1 MNTVNTGNIKQE
13 ESRLS
18 PFRDQDERT
27 EVVGLD
33 IGTTKVVA
41 IIGRKNQ
48 FGKVEILG
56 YGKAV
61 NRGVRSGVVVNLA
74 ETVKAIN
81 EAVQKAEYNAKI
93 KIKKVIVGIAGQHI
107 RSIQTSEY
115 IMRDNPEEMISQEEI
130 DRLIEQV
137 KKIQVQPGEEII
149 HALPQEFRV
158 DDEGN
163 LPEIPIGMAG
173 TRLEANF
180 HVVVGKV
187 AAIKNL
193 VRCVKMADLEVV
205 EVTLE
210 PLASAE
216 SVLVDEEKEGGI
228 VLIDIG
234 GGTTDIAIFK
244 NNIIRHTAI
253 IPYGGNIITKDLA
266 NGISVLERSAEAIK
280 VKYGSA
286 WPAENSETE
295 VVAIK
300 GLPGR
305 PAVEISLKNI
315 ARIIKARVEE
325 IIQMADFEIKKYK
338 ELSNDNKLLGGIVL
352 TGGGSELKH
361 LPQLVNLIT
370 AMYTRI
376 GRPVQHLAGGTE
388 DDLKSPIYATAVGLL
403 MKGLAHKKNYE
414 YYEYMDEEEIVKEE
428 ENVVNAGNET
438 NDEEAI
444 KDSQN
449 EVNENKDTDVAEK
462 ESLQDKRKNGLYEAF
477 MKFLKKLE

>member
-193 VRCVKMADLEVV
+193 VRCVKMAKLEVV

-253 IPYGGNIITKDLA
+253 IPYGGNIITRDLA
-266 NGISVLERSAEAIK
+266 NGIYVLERNAEAIK
-280 VKYGSA
+280 VKFGSA
-286 WPAENSETE
+286 WPAENSENE
-295 VVAIK
+295 VVSIQ

-305 PAVEISLKNI
+305 PPVEISLKNI
-315 ARIIKARVEE
+315 SRIIKARVEG
-325 IIQMADFEIKKYK
+325 IIQMADAEIRRYM
-338 ELSNDNKLLGGIVL
+338 EFSNDKVLLGGIVL
-352 TGGGSELKH
+352 TGGGAELKH

-370 AMYTRI
+370 GQYTRV
-376 GRPVQHLAGGTE
+376 GRPIQHLAGGTE
-388 DDLKSPIYATAVGLL
+388 KDLMSPIYATAVGLL
-403 MKGLAHKKNYE
+403 MKGLADKRNYE
-414 YYEYMDEEEIVKEE
+414 YYEYEDDEETQTAQA
-428 ENVVNAGNET
+428 ENLTGEG
-438 NDEEAI
+438 
-444 KDSQN
+444 DS
-449 EVNENKDTDVAEK
+449 EK
-462 ESLQDKRKNGLYEAF
+462 ENQTSEEPVLKQKRKKSIFNAV
-477 MKFLKKLE
+477 MDIIKKLE

>member
-1 MNTVNTGNIKQE
+1 MDTSKNTGIINQE
-13 ESRLS
+13 ETRLS
-18 PFRDQDERT
+18 PFREQDERT

-56 YGKAV
+56 YGKAI
-61 NRGVRSGVVVNLA
+61 NKGVRSGVVVNLA

-81 EAVQKAEYNAKI
+81 EAIQKAEYNAKI
-93 KIKKVIVGIAGQHI
+93 KIKKVVVGIAGQHI

-115 IMRDNPEEMISQEEI
+115 IMREHPEEMINQEEI
-130 DRLIEQV
+130 DKLIEQV
-137 KKIQVQPGEEII
+137 KKIHVEPGEKII
-149 HALPQEFRV
+149 HALPQEFKV

-163 LPEIPIGMAG
+163 IPEIPIGMAG

-187 AAIKNL
+187 ASIQNL
-193 VRCVKMADLEVV
+193 VRCVKMAGLEVV
-205 EVTLE
+205 DITLE

-216 SVLVDEEKEGGI
+216 SVLVEEEREGGT

-253 IPYGGNIITKDLA
+253 IPFGGNIITKDLA

-286 WPAENSETE
+286 WPAENSDME
-295 VVAIK
+295 VVSIQ

-305 PAVEISLKNI
+305 PPVEISLKNI

-325 IIQMADFEIKKYK
+325 IIQMADFEIKRYR
-338 ELSNDNKLLGGIVL
+338 EISSDNKLLGGIVL

-370 AMYTRI
+370 GMFTRI

-388 DDLKSPIYATAVGLL
+388 EELKSPMYATAVGLL
-403 MKGLAHKKNYE
+403 LKGLADKKNYE
-414 YYEYMDEEEIVKEE
+414 YYEYSDDDEQKKTNSVDKETVHNINE
-428 ENVVNAGNET
+428 SNNET
-438 NDEEAI
+438 P
-444 KDSQN
+444 
-449 EVNENKDTDVAEK
+449 EVNTPEVEK
-462 ESLQDKRKNGLYEAF
+462 TKSIQEKRKKGFYKSL
-477 MKFLKKLE
+477 MDFLKKLE